1 MNNSIE
7 NIKRSKQ
14 TIFEIVITTVIISIG
29 INFVVLGISNELD
42 FNNNLV
48 LIIIGSI
55 LIILSLLITSFQ
67 KFKQSNRNLIIEAA
81 LVYDNASREILDIDG
96 YAY

>member
-1 MNNSIE
+1 MKNSIE

-14 TIFEIVITTVIISIG
+14 TILEIVITMVIISIG
-29 INFVVLGISNELD
+29 INFVVIGISNELD

-55 LIILSLLITSFQ
+55 LIILSLLITS
-67 KFKQSNRNLIIEAA
+67 
-81 LVYDNASREILDIDG
+81 Y
-96 YAY
+96 

>member
-1 MNNSIE
+1 MKNSIE

-14 TIFEIVITTVIISIG
+14 TIFEIVITMVIISIG
-29 INFVVLGISNELD
+29 INFVVIGISNELD

-55 LIILSLLITSFQ
+55 LIILSLLITSYQ
-67 KFKQSNRNLIIEAA
+67 KFKQSNRNVIIEAA
-81 LVYDNASREILDIDG
+81 LVYDNANREILG
-96 YAY
+96 KR